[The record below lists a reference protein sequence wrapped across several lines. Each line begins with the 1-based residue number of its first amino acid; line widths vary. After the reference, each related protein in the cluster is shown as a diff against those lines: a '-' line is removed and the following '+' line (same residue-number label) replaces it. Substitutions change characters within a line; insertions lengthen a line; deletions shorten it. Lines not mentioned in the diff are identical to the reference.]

1 MSETDETPIRPPS
14 RVWARTGFDLEGI
27 VGALAA
33 WLVGLLLGWLWGPLF
48 WVGAVAAIIIL
59 LATRK
64 QSRTAPDA
72 ANLVVAP
79 CDGVVHSIAKA
90 HPPTELRLGG
100 GERTRVRIS
109 SAPTSTN
116 PIHAPIT
123 GEVAS
128 VVMEEPNPAVITAS
142 HPDLPG
148 LAVAHFT
155 LESLGQSIGCTVA
168 TGGFGPRL
176 EMMSEPGDPVRAGRV
191 IGKRRLGGWCDIYL
205 ADDARLLVSAGQTLV
220 GSETVLCRLNREA
233 GSETGAENTVEEI
246 AEILPVTEDVL
257 DEVVAEEVKD
267 AEKARDKAVK
277 TETDAAEPKTE
288 ADTDPTDD
296 SLFADNDEPDEAASR
311 LIKKLKDEAEK
322 D

>member
-1 MSETDETPIRPPS
+1 MSETDDTPRRPPS
-14 RVWARTGFDLEGI
+14 RVWARMGFDIEGI

-48 WVGAVAAIIIL
+48 WLGAFAAIIIL
-59 LATRK
+59 LATRR

-72 ANLVVAP
+72 ANLVIAP

-100 GERTRVRIS
+100 GERLRVRIS

-128 VVMEEPNPAVITAS
+128 VVMEEPNPSVITAS

-148 LAVAHFT
+148 LAVAHVT

-205 ADDARLLVSAGQTLV
+205 ASDARLLVSAGQTLV
-220 GSETVLCRLNREA
+220 GSETVLCRLKREA
-233 GSETGAENTVEEI
+233 GSAAEAENTVDEI
-246 AEILPVTEDVL
+246 AEILPITEDVL
-257 DEVVAEEVKD
+257 DEVE
-267 AEKARDKAVK
+267 
-277 TETDAAEPKTE
+277 AAEIKE
-288 ADTDPTDD
+288 AEVAKDEASETKAEDSQTDPADD
-296 SLFADNDEPDEAASR
+296 SLFSDNDEPDEAAAR
-311 LIKKLKDEAEK
+311 LFKKLKDEAEK
-322 D
+322 E